1 MRYFAFVAT
10 ALCLSIN
17 AFGQSTAHFSNFS
30 YAGDD
35 AYYRTRELADS
46 TEFYNPVIAG
56 WSSDPSVVRV
66 GDDYWLVTSTFGYFP
81 GVPLYHSNDLVHWE
95 LVRNILDRP
104 SQAPGLPG
112 QSIDKGGIYAAHISY
127 NPANGLY
134 YMVTTDTGST
144 PCHFY
149 VTASDPCGDW
159 SDPVWLDNIDGID
172 PSFFFDDD
180 LKAYIVYKEDTAN
193 RPKWSPY
200 RCIRFIEFDVASGR
214 TVGES
219 WPLYEPDVA
228 PDERLDRA
236 EGPHIYK
243 VNGRYYL
250 ITAEGGT
257 GDQHSANIYGAPALR
272 GPWQRSWRSP
282 ILTQRNLKPKRT
294 NPVTCAGHADL
305 VQTPQGDWWAVFLAQ
320 RPGPG
325 NFQHLGR
332 ETYLMP
338 VKWGPDGYPYITQAM
353 DTVPLVQSRP
363 GIGNEPF
370 VQAGNFEWHDNFT
383 SPNLAPEWIG
393 LRGPVNSMELKGD
406 GRLTLRC
413 MPEKA
418 SGRGV
423 PQYLGRRLQH
433 HAFSASVVVDFAPS
447 SPTERAG
454 MLLFKNEAAHLF
466 LASDGANI
474 SLTHTSRHGD
484 TTIASAPIDRGAS
497 GPVELAVMCDG
508 VHLSFS
514 FRLAGSDRWTLLAD
528 NVDASIISCDRTGGF
543 TGATIGMYAVDM

>member
-1 MRYFAFVAT
+1 MKAFT
-10 ALCLSIN
+10 AMLASCLTLS
-17 AFGQSTAHFSNFS
+17 AFGQSEAHFSNFG
-30 YAGDD
+30 YTGRD
-35 AYYRTRELADS
+35 AYYAARPLADS

-56 WSSDPSVVRV
+56 WNSDPSVVRT

-81 GVPLYHSNDLVHWE
+81 GLPLYHSRDLVHWE

-104 SQAPGLPG
+104 SQAEGLPG
-112 QSIDKGGIYAAHISY
+112 QSVDKGGIYAAQISY
-127 NPANGLY
+127 NPADGLY
-134 YMVTTDTGST
+134 YVVTTDTGRT

-149 VTASDPCGDW
+149 VTASDPAGAW
-159 SDPVWLDNIDGID
+159 SDPVWLENIDGID

-180 LKAYIVYKEDTAN
+180 GKAYVVYKEDTAG

-219 WPLYEPDVA
+219 WPLSEPDVA
-228 PDERLDRA
+228 ADERLDRA

-250 ITAEGGT
+250 VTAEGGT
-257 GDQHSANIYGAPALR
+257 GDQHSANVYGAPALR

-282 ILTQRNLKPKRT
+282 ILTQRNLKPRRT
-294 NPVTCAGHADL
+294 NPITCAGHADL
-305 VQTPQGDWWAVFLAQ
+305 VQTPEGDWWAVFLAQ

-325 NFQHLGR
+325 GFQNLGR

-363 GIGNEPF
+363 GIEEGPQA
-370 VQAGNFEWHDNFT
+370 QAGNFTWTDGFASTE
-383 SPNLAPEWIG
+383 LAPEWIG
-393 LRGPVNSMELKGD
+393 LRGPVGTLELRGD

-413 MPEKA
+413 LPEKA

-433 HAFSASVVVDFAPS
+433 HAFTASATMDFDPA

-454 MLLFKNEAAHLF
+454 LLLFKNESNHFF

-474 SLTHTSRHGD
+474 SLTHTTRHGD
-484 TTIASAPIDRGAS
+484 STLASAPVAEGAA
-497 GPVELAVMCDG
+497 GPVELRVESDG
-508 VHLSFS
+508 VTMAFS
-514 FRLAGSDRWTLLAD
+514 FRRAGAPEWTLLTD
-528 NVDASIISCDRTGGF
+528 NVDASLISCDRTGGF
-543 TGATIGMYAVDM
+543 TGATIGFYAVEL